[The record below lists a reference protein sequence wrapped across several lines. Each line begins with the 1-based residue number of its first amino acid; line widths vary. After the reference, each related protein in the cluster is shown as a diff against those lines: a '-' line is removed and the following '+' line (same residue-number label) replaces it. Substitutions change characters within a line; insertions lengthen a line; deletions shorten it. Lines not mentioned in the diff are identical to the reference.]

1 MTVPPTTLAV
11 RVVVQLPVQTLAP
24 GDSPRALWQTVNV
37 TASERGPGAHAHG
50 GQCRGAIMIQVGR
63 GLNGEPTPRLG
74 TAARDSWVARR
85 GYDGAWFR
93 VTRRRGAEV
102 PVAAAAAANAQ
113 RSKIKFRS
121 ERRVPPAEPRKARLA
136 ALSLSNSRPGPA
148 GPCTGCQPEPECG
161 PCRQP

>member
-1 MTVPPTTLAV
+1 M
-11 RVVVQLPVQTLAP
+11 QLPTLTH
-24 GDSPRALWQTVNV
+24 PRALWQTVTVRSV
-37 TASERGPGAHAHG
+37 TACERRPGAHAR
-50 GQCRGAIMIQVGR
+50 GQCRGAIMIQPEVGPES
-63 GLNGEPTPRLG
+63 GADAAAGSESVNTP
-74 TAARDSWVARR
+74 ARDSWAAWR
-85 GYDGAWFR
+85 GSDGAWFR

-136 ALSLSNSRPGPA
+136 ALSLSNSRPRPA